1 MMTMAVPE
9 ASTLDVLAIGGAA
22 VDTVITL
29 DHLPAHDE
37 KVLGKLAGHL
47 PGGPSGNF
55 ACAASRLGLRVA
67 VLAEVGDDEPG
78 RLIVAD
84 FQRHGVD
91 TSLIQ
96 VIDGAASNFTIG
108 LIDPSGEKAMVVVP
122 MLADEPPLDIVAR
135 VLPRTRL
142 LYGMPHDRERFDAL
156 IQIAHE
162 SGAEVMIDVERTI
175 LSANPDLARFL
186 DGIDIVS
193 FNEESF
199 IAATG
204 ENPSIEGACRLLQY
218 GPHTVVVTRG
228 ARGALAVT
236 KDEAAEAPGF
246 RVEVVD
252 TTGASDTFNAAFARA
267 LLSGKP
273 LGDGVRFANAAA
285 ALSVTGL
292 GPRGRLP
299 DENEVEAFLRTR
311 PRNGR

>member
-1 MMTMAVPE
+1 MSIVDPAGR
-9 ASTLDVLAIGGAA
+9 TLDVLAIGGAA

-29 DHLPAHDE
+29 DRLPAHDE

-67 VLAEVGDDEPG
+67 VLAEVGDDAPG

-96 VIDGAASNFTIG
+96 VIEGAVSNFTIG

-122 MLADEPPLDIVAR
+122 MLADKPPLDLVAS

-142 LYGMPHDRERFDAL
+142 LYGMPHDRERFNAL
-156 IQIAHE
+156 IRIAHE
-162 SGAEVMIDVERTI
+162 NGAEVMIDVERTI
-175 LSANPDLARFL
+175 LADEPDIGAFL
-186 DGIDIVS
+186 NGIDIVS

-204 ENPSIEGACRLLQY
+204 ERPSVEVACRLLHY
-218 GPHTVVVTRG
+218 GPHTIVVTRG
-228 ARGALAVT
+228 AQGSLAVT
-236 KDEAAEAPGF
+236 KNESVEAPGF
-246 RVEVVD
+246 RVDVVD
-252 TTGASDTFNAAFARA
+252 TTGASDTFNAALAQT
-267 LLSGKP
+267 LLTGMP
-273 LGDGVRFANAAA
+273 LGEGVRFANAAA

-292 GPRGRLP
+292 GPRGHLP

-311 PRNGR
+311 PKYGR